1 MTEHVLDPDIWV
13 DEYGDAMLRYA
24 YSRLGDQA
32 KAEDCVQEAFMA
44 AYKSRDRYKGT
55 HAPKAWLM
63 GILKH
68 KIVDYIRKASR
79 ETVTEDVEVL
89 QAYESPLYKYSGIPT
104 RNPRAWAFDPA
115 LAAENSDFWIV
126 FQDCL
131 SKLKGV
137 HHDAFVLRELEGK
150 STEEICNE
158 LDVTAN
164 YLCVLFHRARLS
176 LKECLE
182 INWLDSAKSE

>member
-1 MTEHVLDPDIWV
+1 MDENLNPETWV
-13 DEYGDAMLRYA
+13 DEYGDALIRYA

-44 AYKSRDRYKGT
+44 AFKSRERYKGT
-55 HAPKAWLM
+55 YPVKAWLM

-79 ETVTEDVEVL
+79 ETVTEDVEIM
-89 QAYESPLYKYSGIPT
+89 QTYNTPLYRYSGVPT
-104 RNPRAWAFDPA
+104 RDPRPWQFNPSK
-115 LAAENSDFWIV
+115 AAEHSDFWVV
-126 FQDCL
+126 FQECL
-131 SKLKGV
+131 SKLKGH

-150 STEEICNE
+150 STDEICKE
-158 LDVTAN
+158 LDITAN
-164 YLCVLFHRARLS
+164 YMCVLFHRARNQ

-182 INWLDSAKSE
+182 RTWTMDD